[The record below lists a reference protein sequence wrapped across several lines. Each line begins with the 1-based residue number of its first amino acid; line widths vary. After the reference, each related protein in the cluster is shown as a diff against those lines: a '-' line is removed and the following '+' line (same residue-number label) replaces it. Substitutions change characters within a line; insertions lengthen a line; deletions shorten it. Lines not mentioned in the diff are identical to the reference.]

1 MRGSM
6 NPAPTAYL
14 IIDPAQPDAL
24 GALWHAGTIEG
35 DVSGTVHPLFKR
47 DDIAPLRVPL
57 IDQNDT
63 FVGWEHRKA
72 DDLLSAPAYR
82 DEDGTIWT
90 APTPEAYARACAAL
104 HAETARVERLEAI
117 LARAV
122 DGVAS
127 LEEAQKMLKE
137 GKS

>member
-1 MRGSM
+1 M
-6 NPAPTAYL
+6 NPTPTAYL
-14 IIDPAQPDAL
+14 IVDPAQPDTP

-35 DVSGTVHPLFKR
+35 EVSGAVHPLFKR

-57 IDQNDT
+57 IDQTDT
-63 FVGWEHRKA
+63 FVGWHHRKA
-72 DDLLSAPAYR
+72 DDLLSADAYR

-90 APTPEAYARACAAL
+90 QPTAEAYARACAAL
-104 HAETARVERLEAI
+104 HAKTARVERLEAI

-127 LEEAQKMLKE
+127 LEEAQQMLKE